1 MVNNVIMGVP
11 GKKKLI
17 TGCLQGLVE
26 MCKHF
31 CGMSRG
37 SARGREGESG
47 EQVWENGEAVA

>member
-1 MVNNVIMGVP
+1 MVNNVIMGVL

-47 EQVWENGEAVA
+47 EQVWENGEEVA